1 MLTKYTFKIYVC
13 SYLLRLAVKFGQNK
27 SSVQNV
33 RKIYYSILL
42 VIDAYKIKRYK
53 SFVFFN
59 RNHYRNEHPG
69 DSCPCW
75 KSPVYE
81 KSTAPVGQE
90 STYQELNII
99 ENQYQTINPN

>member
-1 MLTKYTFKIYVC
+1 M
-13 SYLLRLAVKFGQNK
+13 
-27 SSVQNV
+27 
-33 RKIYYSILL
+33 
-42 VIDAYKIKRYK
+42 
-53 SFVFFN
+53 
-59 RNHYRNEHPG
+59 EHPG

-75 KSPVYE
+75 KSPVFE